1 MKLTNDININVK
13 KLREELNLGKSFDV
27 IERIIEVHNHKY
39 YFYFL
44 DGFVKDTNM
53 EYVRRDI
60 YNLDEKDFNSIK
72 NATDLV
78 EKALCSIEAS
88 TESDIGNI
96 ITAILCGQTAMLC
109 ENFDEAVL
117 LDYRTYPAR
126 GVEEPEKEKVLRGA
140 HDGFVETIVFNTA
153 LIRRRIRDPHLTFEM
168 HNIGSISKTDI
179 AIGFLAGTVK
189 EDTLS
194 KIRDMIDNL
203 KVKSLTL
210 GDQSLI
216 ELLNSS
222 SWLNPFPKVKFTE
235 RPDVAAAQIS
245 EGSVIILIDNMPSA
259 LIFPSNVFD
268 FIQSIDDY
276 YMPVLTG
283 NYQKLIRALVLLVN
297 VFLTPVYVLLTDN
310 PTWLAGPLSFL
321 LPKDS
326 YTIPLFLQFIIG
338 EFAVDGLKLASL
350 NTPNVLGTSLSIIGG
365 LILGD
370 YAVQSGWFIPQSI
383 LYMAIVSLSSFVQP
397 SVELTFAL
405 KFIRLILLVFTGLFG
420 TWGFIAGIII
430 SIAIVASTKTLT
442 GESYLY
448 PLIPFNWS
456 ALKHLLFR
464 TKKTASK
471 K

>member
-235 RPDVAAAQIS
+235 RPDVAAAQII

-365 LILGD
+365 LILGVIMLFNLD
-370 YAVQSGWFIPQSI
+370 
-383 LYMAIVSLSSFVQP
+383 
-397 SVELTFAL
+397 
-405 KFIRLILLVFTGLFG
+405 GLFLK
-420 TWGFIAGIII
+420 
-430 SIAIVASTKTLT
+430 V
-442 GESYLY
+442 SYIWQLF
-448 PLIPFNWS
+448 LFQALFN
-456 ALKHLLFR
+456 LV
-464 TKKTASK
+464 
-471 K
+471 

>member
-235 RPDVAAAQIS
+235 RPDVAAAQII
-245 EGSVIILIDNMPSA
+245 EGSVII
-259 LIFPSNVFD
+259 
-268 FIQSIDDY
+268 SI
-276 YMPVLTG
+276 
-283 NYQKLIRALVLLVN
+283 
-297 VFLTPVYVLLTDN
+297 
-310 PTWLAGPLSFL
+310 
-321 LPKDS
+321 
-326 YTIPLFLQFIIG
+326 
-338 EFAVDGLKLASL
+338 
-350 NTPNVLGTSLSIIGG
+350 
-365 LILGD
+365 
-370 YAVQSGWFIPQSI
+370 
-383 LYMAIVSLSSFVQP
+383 
-397 SVELTFAL
+397 
-405 KFIRLILLVFTGLFG
+405 
-420 TWGFIAGIII
+420 
-430 SIAIVASTKTLT
+430 
-442 GESYLY
+442 
-448 PLIPFNWS
+448 
-456 ALKHLLFR
+456 
-464 TKKTASK
+464 
-471 K
+471 

>member
-1 MKLTNDININVK
+1 
-13 KLREELNLGKSFDV
+13 
-27 IERIIEVHNHKY
+27 
-39 YFYFL
+39 
-44 DGFVKDTNM
+44 
-53 EYVRRDI
+53 
-60 YNLDEKDFNSIK
+60 
-72 NATDLV
+72 
-78 EKALCSIEAS
+78 
-88 TESDIGNI
+88 
-96 ITAILCGQTAMLC
+96 ML
-109 ENFDEAVL
+109 
-117 LDYRTYPAR
+117 
-126 GVEEPEKEKVLRGA
+126 EEPEKEKVLRGA

-235 RPDVAAAQIS
+235 RPDVAAAQII

-297 VFLTPVYVLLTDN
+297 VFLTPVYV
-310 PTWLAGPLSFL
+310 
-321 LPKDS
+321 
-326 YTIPLFLQFIIG
+326 YLQIIQ
-338 EFAVDGLKLASL
+338 
-350 NTPNVLGTSLSIIGG
+350 LG
-365 LILGD
+365 
-370 YAVQSGWFIPQSI
+370 
-383 LYMAIVSLSSFVQP
+383 
-397 SVELTFAL
+397 
-405 KFIRLILLVFTGLFG
+405 LLVHLVFYCLKIHIQYHYSYNLLLVICCRWFKIS
-420 TWGFIAGIII
+420 FIKY
-430 SIAIVASTKTLT
+430 TKCFRNIFIN
-442 GESYLY
+442 YWW
-448 PLIPFNWS
+448 FNI
-456 ALKHLLFR
+456 R
-464 TKKTASK
+464 
-471 K
+471 